1 MLDVVKVPDPALT
14 KLWHA
19 TSAIGNTLRKFA
31 RPLNNAFAMASQVV
45 HMPKL
50 APGRNGWNPSLVIQG
65 KLHHFMGP
73 LFPAEGKPTAFAQTY
88 MHDPSMANTTAL
100 DLRMANSSSSSESDA
115 GVHAA
120 SCVSSD
126 SESLLEQALRAAGPV
141 DPATGLSMEQTYLQ
155 FGGGRTLRT
164 IVAAC

>member
-100 DLRMANSSSSSESDA
+100 DLRMGRIYLPANATA
-115 GVHAA
+115 GEKERVR
-120 SCVSSD
+120 
-126 SESLLEQALRAAGPV
+126 ELLDVFGKAICEHNPYVKDFMTVRVDLRRA
-141 DPATGLSMEQTYLQ
+141 EHEN
-155 FGGGRTLRT
+155 RR
-164 IVAAC
+164 